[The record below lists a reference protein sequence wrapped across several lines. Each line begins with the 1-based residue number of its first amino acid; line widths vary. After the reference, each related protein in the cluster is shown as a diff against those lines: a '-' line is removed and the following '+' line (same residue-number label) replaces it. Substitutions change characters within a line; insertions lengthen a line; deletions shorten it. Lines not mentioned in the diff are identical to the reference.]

1 MPARSS
7 GIWAMA
13 RASGSLGCAS
23 YARCSTSKARAGQ
36 YCSASTKCTAS
47 DLVDGARAH
56 RFHLTGKLRALVT
69 DEAQLAGSIAPARA
83 FFQAARA
90 HARFRICVSTLY
102 MVPGERQKQA

>member
-7 GIWAMA
+7 GFWAMA

-23 YARCSTSKARAGQ
+23 YARSSTSTARAGQ

-47 DLVDGARAH
+47 ACMADGARAH
-56 RFHLTGKLRALVT
+56 RFHFTGKSRALVA
-69 DEAQLAGSIAPARA
+69 DETQLAGSLAPARD

-90 HARFRICVSTLY
+90 HARPSISVPTLY
-102 MVPGERQKQA
+102 LVPGEHQ

>member
-56 RFHLTGKLRALVT
+56 RFHFTGKLRALVT
-69 DEAQLAGSIAPARA
+69 DEAQLAGSIAPARGSS
-83 FFQAARA
+83 QAARA
-90 HARFRICVSTLY
+90 HARPSISVPTLY
-102 MVPGERQKQA
+102 LVPGEHR